1 MIASFAIEAAATAAS
16 AASTAKPNLR
26 RKSGRRKLAREL
38 RGAGPVLALVA
49 LMALMVGT
57 ISWIE
62 RATAVVDGRAY
73 WPMTSMTSISSMSN
87 VSAAPPGIE
96 GGAPRSP

>member
-16 AASTAKPNLR
+16 TARPNLR
-26 RKSGRRKLAREL
+26 RKSGRRRLAREL

-49 LMALMVGT
+49 LMALMIGT

-62 RATAVVDGRAY
+62 RATAVLDGRDY
-73 WPMTSMTSISSMSN
+73 WPMTSSSSMSN